1 MVLNPVLLGWII
13 VVIGIIATLAGIV
26 GAIAQLMKDIQ
37 KREGRGALDLPTDFL
52 EALQA
57 LVETLMKAPT
67 WLVLL
72 VFGFGLIVYGGT
84 LIK

>member
-52 EALQA
+52 DALRA
-57 LVETLMKAPT
+57 LIQTLMQAPT

>member
-1 MVLNPVLLGWII
+1 MVLNSALLGWII
-13 VVIGIIATLAGIV
+13 AVVGIIATLAGIV

-37 KREGRGALDLPTDFL
+37 KRAGRGALDLPTDFL
-52 EALQA
+52 EALLA
-57 LVETLMKAPT
+57 LIETLMRAPT

>member
-52 EALQA
+52 EALRA